1 MRIRKRR
8 AVVLAVGAIGA
19 VAVAGIALAAPDGNH
34 STLDSSVI
42 PSTLPKTNFKPA
54 KLFTH
59 VSTTYAHPGDK
70 PRGGFVHRTQIWY
83 DDDGTINPG
92 AVPVCNKSLTNT
104 TMAQAM
110 NRCGNAKVGIGK
122 AIATSSQNANINA
135 CVLVFNGPKKN
146 GFPTVLLHTRIQ
158 GTNCNQPVGNNSGAL
173 TVLLQGLIKPASG
186 DFGKMLDVNNID
198 TQPLP
203 LKDYQATVGGG
214 GSRYIVARCH
224 DSNHLLNSKAKF
236 TYSDG
241 QTDTV
246 TDAEKCTNP

>member
-1 MRIRKRR
+1 MRIRRR
-8 AVVLAVGAIGA
+8 YAVMLSLAA
-19 VAVAGIALAAPDGNH
+19 VAAATAGIAVAAPDGNH

-42 PSTLPKTNFKPA
+42 PSTLPKTTYKQA

-70 PRGGFVHRTQIWY
+70 ARGGFVSKTQIWY
-83 DDDGTINPG
+83 DDDGRIDAS
-92 AVPVCNKSLTNT
+92 AVPVCNQNLANT

-110 NRCGNAKVGIGK
+110 NKCGKSKVGTGK
-122 AIATSSQNANINA
+122 AVATSTQNANIPA
-135 CVLVFNGPKKN
+135 CVIVFNGPAKN
-146 GFPTVLLHTRIQ
+146 GNPTVLLHTRIQ
-158 GTNCNQPVGNNSGAL
+158 GTNCSKPAGNTSGAL
-173 TVLLQGLIKPASG
+173 TVLLQGVIKPATG
-186 DFGKMLDVNNID
+186 DYGNMLEVDKID

-214 GSRYIVARCH
+214 SRYITARCH
-224 DSNHLLNSKAKF
+224 DTDHNLNSKAKF

-246 TDAEKCTNP
+246 YDAMPCTVG